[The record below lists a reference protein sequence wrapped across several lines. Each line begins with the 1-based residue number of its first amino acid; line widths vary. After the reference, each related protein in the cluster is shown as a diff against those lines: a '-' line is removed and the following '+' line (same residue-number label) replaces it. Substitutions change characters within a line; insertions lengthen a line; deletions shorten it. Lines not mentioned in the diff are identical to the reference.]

1 MPPLLQ
7 NRVQHHPSPLVL
19 PVPTAFAV
27 LAVVSFEGTLRNV
40 FPVASRPM
48 NYLVLLMYNT
58 SSTASCACALSIT
71 VL

>member
-7 NRVQHHPSPLVL
+7 NPAQHHPSPAVL

-27 LAVVSFEGTLRNV
+27 LAIVSSEGTLRNA

-48 NYLVLLMYNT
+48 NYVVLLLYNT
-58 SSTASCACALSIT
+58 SSTATCVCA
-71 VL
+71 

>member
-7 NRVQHHPSPLVL
+7 NPAQHHPSPVVL

-27 LAVVSFEGTLRNV
+27 LAIVSLEGTLRNV

-48 NYLVLLMYNT
+48 NYVVLLMYNT
-58 SSTASCACALSIT
+58 SSTATCACAKSVTIF
-71 VL
+71 